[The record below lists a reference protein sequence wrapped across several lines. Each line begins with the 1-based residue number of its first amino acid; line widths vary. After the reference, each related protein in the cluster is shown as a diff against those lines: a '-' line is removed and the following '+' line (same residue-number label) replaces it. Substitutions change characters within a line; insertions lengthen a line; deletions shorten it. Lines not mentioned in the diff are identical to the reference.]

1 MHLAGLSGSW
11 IAIQARPRLEPVAA
25 SGLRERGYEV
35 LLPLSSG
42 DNKTL
47 FPGYLFCRFDASV
60 RVPIVTAPGVVRI
73 VGYGHEPVRID
84 DWEIDAVRAV
94 AESGLPVRP
103 HLCLR
108 VGQWVKVRE
117 GPLKGAVG
125 RVAGSGRKKPFVVS
139 VNVLHRAISVEVDE
153 DWLEPMPGPPDGSP
167 EVPLS
172 AGHIGEVRNGYS
184 N

>member
-35 LLPLSSG
+35 LLPISGASS
-42 DNKTL
+42 KTL

-60 RVPIVTAPGVVRI
+60 RVPIVTAPGVIRI
-73 VGYGHEPVRID
+73 VGYGHEPVSICE
-84 DWEIDAVRAV
+84 WEIDAIRVV
-94 AESGLPVRP
+94 AESGLPAKTHPYPRI
-103 HLCLR
+103 
-108 VGQWVKVRE
+108 GQWVKVRQ

-125 RVAGSGRKKPFVVS
+125 RVDGSGRKKPFVVS
-139 VNVLHRAISVEVDE
+139 VALLQRSVSVEVDE
-153 DWLEPMPGPPDGSP
+153 SWLEPIPAAPGDTSAADPLRPIR
-167 EVPLS
+167 EV
-172 AGHIGEVRNGYS
+172 GNGFS